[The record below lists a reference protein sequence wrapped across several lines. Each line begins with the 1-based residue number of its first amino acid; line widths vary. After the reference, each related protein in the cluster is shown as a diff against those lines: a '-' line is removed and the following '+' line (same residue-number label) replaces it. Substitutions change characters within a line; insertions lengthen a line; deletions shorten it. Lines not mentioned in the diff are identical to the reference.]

1 MSQDT
6 KYQVF
11 ISSTYTDLIEARSAA
26 INTVLESYNFPVGME
41 LFGADNDEQW
51 TIIKELIDSSDFYIL
66 ILGHRYGSISKED
79 GISFTEK
86 EFDYAVNKGLK
97 LICFVRSDNVATHPH
112 ERDQNSENSDKLNLF
127 RQKVLTNRLCEFWE
141 SVDDLKHKIS
151 HSLYKNMRKH
161 GGIGWVRGNQISG
174 QLAEELAKLSE
185 ENRKLREEN
194 ESLKKATAVREPDLK
209 IRINDIE
216 IDKNIDDKVILLK
229 FPTLSETK
237 KFTLPSK
244 RHAGIPAISPFPIVT
259 STMNVMQLFGGKKP
273 EDFFD
278 EYNSDIDSLTQED
291 ISSHNRYLEFL
302 EQLTKGLLQLKI
314 QIENNG
320 TALAEK
326 VSVEI
331 KFPEFISVIDNN
343 SKYNFEYLKNNL
355 EKKLINLPTP
365 EQRSKKYLQPDF
377 YDSSSFIKG
386 NNLALNKLANKTV
399 RDHFDKDTNV
409 IHVSIDTLLHSK
421 REIFNNYDIFPN
433 SKGKGAIEVNLICS
447 QYLSLKYH
455 ELPIV
460 VE

>member
-1 MSQDT
+1 MSQEK

-11 ISSTYTDLIEARSAA
+11 ISSTYTDLIDARNAA

-41 LFGADNDEQW
+41 MFGADNDEQW
-51 TIIKELIDSSDFYIL
+51 TIIKDLIDSSDFYIL
-66 ILGHRYGSISKED
+66 IMGHRYGSISQKD

-86 EFDYAVNKGLK
+86 EFDYALEKGVK
-97 LICFVRSDNVATHPH
+97 LMCFVRKENVATLPH
-112 ERDQNSENSDKLNLF
+112 ERDEDPAIKEKISQF
-127 RQKVLTNRLCEFWE
+127 RTKVTTDRTCEFWD

-151 HSLYKNMRKH
+151 NSLYKNMRKH
-161 GGIGWVRGNQISG
+161 GGTGWVRGNQISG
-174 QLAEELAKLSE
+174 QLAEEMAKLSE

-194 ESLKKATAVREPDLK
+194 ESLKKVTTIREPNLK
-209 IRINDIE
+209 IRLNDIE
-216 IDKNIDDKVILLK
+216 IDKIIDNQAILLK
-229 FPTLSETK
+229 FPILSETK
-237 KFTLPSK
+237 EFTLPSK
-244 RHAGIPAISPFPIVT
+244 RYKGEATISPLSNMTLLQFV
-259 STMNVMQLFGGKKP
+259 GGKKP
-273 EDFFD
+273 EDFFN
-278 EYNSDIDSLTQED
+278 EYNSDIDALTDAD
-291 ISSHNRYLEFL
+291 ISSHNKSLQFL

-320 TALAEK
+320 TALADK

-343 SKYNFEYLKNNL
+343 SKFNFEYIKNNL

-433 SKGKGAIEVNLICS
+433 SKGKGVVEVNLICS
-447 QYLSLKYH
+447 QYLSLKCY

>member
-1 MSQDT
+1 MSQEK

-11 ISSTYTDLIEARSAA
+11 ISSTYTDLIDARNAA

-41 LFGADNDEQW
+41 MFGADNDEQW
-51 TIIKELIDSSDFYIL
+51 TIIKDLIDSSDFYIL
-66 ILGHRYGSISKED
+66 IMGHRYGSISQKD

-86 EFDYAVNKGLK
+86 EFDYALEKGVK
-97 LICFVRSDNVATHPH
+97 LMCFVRKENVATLPH
-112 ERDQNSENSDKLNLF
+112 ERDEDPAIKEKISQF
-127 RQKVLTNRLCEFWE
+127 RTKVTTDRTCEFWD

-151 HSLYKNMRKH
+151 NSLYKNMRKH
-161 GGIGWVRGNQISG
+161 GGTGWVRGNQISG
-174 QLAEELAKLSE
+174 QLAEEMAKLSE

-194 ESLKKATAVREPDLK
+194 ESLKKVTTIREPNLK
-209 IRINDIE
+209 IRLNDIE
-216 IDKNIDDKVILLK
+216 IDKIIDNQAILLK
-229 FPTLSETK
+229 FPILSETK

-244 RHAGIPAISPFPIVT
+244 RYKGEAPISPLSNMTLLQFV
-259 STMNVMQLFGGKKP
+259 GGKKP
-273 EDFFD
+273 EDFFN
-278 EYNSDIDSLTQED
+278 EYNSDIDALTDAD
-291 ISSHNRYLEFL
+291 ISSHNKSLQFL

-320 TALAEK
+320 TALADK

-343 SKYNFEYLKNNL
+343 SKFNFEYIKNTL

-433 SKGKGAIEVNLICS
+433 SKGKGVVEVNLICS
-447 QYLSLKYH
+447 QYLSLKCY